1 MARLISRMSVEI
13 SPYTGPAR
21 PPWLRWLIASAVA
34 IVAAHLLDETAW
46 RLVRL
51 PTVYE
56 KDWGRLLRSM
66 GFLPTWLLLAL
77 AWWLQVREPVK
88 RRAGTWLLVLG
99 PTLGG
104 LAAEV
109 LKLLVRRLRPD
120 PELFGYAFRSF
131 ADGPWSNRGMGMPS
145 SHTLVA
151 FAGAFALARLFPR
164 ARWVFYTLAAGCGLS
179 RVMATAH
186 FLSDTVVAACVGWG
200 VVAAVWYPLV
210 KPVISRHSVIMA
222 MEERNPS

>member
-1 MARLISRMSVEI
+1 MADDHVHPESLPR
-13 SPYTGPAR
+13 PA
-21 PPWLRWLIASAVA
+21 WTRWLLASAVA
-34 IVAAHLLDETAW
+34 IAAAHLLDETAW

-51 PTVYE
+51 PAVYE

-77 AWWLQVREPVK
+77 VYWLQVRDGAQ
-88 RRAGTWLLVLG
+88 RRGGTWLLVLG

-104 LAAEV
+104 LSAEV
-109 LKLLVRRLRPD
+109 LKLLLRRLRPD
-120 PELFGYAFRSF
+120 AEQFGYAFRSF
-131 ADGPWSNRGMGMPS
+131 ADGPWSNRGMGLPS

-164 ARWVFYTLAAGCGLS
+164 ARWVFYALAAGCGLT

-186 FLSDTVVAACVGWG
+186 FLSDTVVAACVAWA
-200 VVAAVWYPLV
+200 VVALV
-210 KPVISRHSVIMA
+210 AA
-222 MEERNPS
+222 MVAAMVAGRLPTTPAR